1 MRASDVMLR
10 CVSGCTSTRSHT
22 SEPPQTPNHTTH
34 THTHTHICTHT
45 HTQVLNRRSVVESA
59 LSEDARHMKQRAMEA
74 QAKLEAKKK
83 TQLARLQRE
92 HEEWRRRSDRLDP
105 DADRAVRASVNPKP

>member
-1 MRASDVMLR
+1 
-10 CVSGCTSTRSHT
+10 
-22 SEPPQTPNHTTH
+22 
-34 THTHTHICTHT
+34 
-45 HTQVLNRRSVVESA
+45 
-59 LSEDARHMKQRAMEA
+59 MKQRAMEA

>member
-1 MRASDVMLR
+1 M
-10 CVSGCTSTRSHT
+10 CVRLTLCCVVCQAAQAHVHT
-22 SEPPQTPNHTTH
+22 HPSPHRHPTTPH

-105 DADRAVRASVNPKP
+105 DADRAVPASVNPKP